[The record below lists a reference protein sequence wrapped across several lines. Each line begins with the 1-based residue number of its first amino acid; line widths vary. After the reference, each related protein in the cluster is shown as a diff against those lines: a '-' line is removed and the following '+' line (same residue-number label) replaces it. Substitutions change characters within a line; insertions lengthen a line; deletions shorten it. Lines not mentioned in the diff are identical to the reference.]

1 MWFTVLWRLNK
12 YIHIEKKSYKN
23 IYKGLAAS
31 QA

>member
-1 MWFTVLWRLNK
+1 MWFTVLLRLNK
-12 YIHIEKKSYKN
+12 YIHIEKKSYEN